1 MPVSPSSPGTTW
13 SSAPSVAYAVIVCLK
28 CLAPNAT
35 FYRRHPSTLVSQ
47 SQPPL
52 QPHLATSQEAH
63 ADNPPLFPALT
74 FSLPAVSKPAQIWS
88 VLGLSNLART
98 AFLHVLQGHY
108 LCFPPTARTY
118 PYLNSDKIATKDPR
132 LRFPD
137 HAVQYVGFDAERGGL
152 GGTNIQGAHLSARYE
167 SRREDTDF
175 SLSDYLTGH
184 MELNATEASGRSKRE
199 EVLDALLLKRVVR
212 DLKLEK
218 LMETP
223 VSQLSNGQT
232 RRARIAKALMNKP
245 ELLLVDGPFMGLDP
259 PTVRVIASLLKG
271 LAETHSPRLVL
282 SLRLQDSIPL
292 WVTHLMIVDKDCNV
306 MYQGP
311 REEVLGRLRNLRSA
325 SATIPQHFGTL
336 SQDETKTRLEE
347 AALFERV
354 AKRHTADNHSE
365 SKSKISGVSRDASQS
380 GSGEPL
386 VEMSGVVIRYGSQ
399 TVIGDWTQ
407 GGKTG
412 PGLWW
417 TIRRGERWGVF
428 GPNGSGKTTLL
439 SLMTSDHPQTYSA
452 PIKLFGRSRLPTPG
466 APGISLFD
474 IQSRIGHSSPE
485 VHAFFPRHLS
495 VRRTLESAWAD
506 APLSK
511 PILSTEDDA
520 LIDRCLY
527 WFRAELNPALGMTE
541 AQKEEAFRK
550 SLLLRDLEVDGLDWA
565 EEMRFSDLSFSAQRV
580 ALFLRAIVRSP
591 DLVILDEA
599 FSGMDATARD
609 RCMLFL
615 SHGECIARYLKPV
628 YKNEK
633 KGLTRRPKLLESDLS
648 RFGLVKFSGLKPEQ
662 ALLVVSHT
670 REDLPSC
677 ISEWIRLPEPGE
689 GTPPRMRHLGAPD
702 MVGYKTWKEI
712 WGG

>member
-1 MPVSPSSPGTTW
+1 
-13 SSAPSVAYAVIVCLK
+13 
-28 CLAPNAT
+28 
-35 FYRRHPSTLVSQ
+35 
-47 SQPPL
+47 
-52 QPHLATSQEAH
+52 
-63 ADNPPLFPALT
+63 
-74 FSLPAVSKPAQIWS
+74 
-88 VLGLSNLART
+88 
-98 AFLHVLQGHY
+98 
-108 LCFPPTARTY
+108 
-118 PYLNSDKIATKDPR
+118 
-132 LRFPD
+132 
-137 HAVQYVGFDAERGGL
+137 
-152 GGTNIQGAHLSARYE
+152 
-167 SRREDTDF
+167 
-175 SLSDYLTGH
+175 
-184 MELNATEASGRSKRE
+184 
-199 EVLDALLLKRVVR
+199 
-212 DLKLEK
+212 
-218 LMETP
+218 
-223 VSQLSNGQT
+223 
-232 RRARIAKALMNKP
+232 
-245 ELLLVDGPFMGLDP
+245 MGLDP

-311 REEVLGRLRNLRSA
+311 REEVLGRLRNLRSGEPSDRELVRLLFQSGSLGRDTSHMA
-325 SATIPQHFGTL
+325 PKRARQYHSMFAAFSQGTRYTAEARHEFGTL

-347 AALFERV
+347 AALFEHV

-550 SLLLRDLEVDGLDWA
+550 SLLVDNVGESGFGSQTSRRTETRWRRELRDLEVDGLDWA